1 MPFIFTPI
9 DYWCIILVWWRRCN
23 YIVPPNFPKKEGVLM
38 PEEPK
43 VSKAQQKAV
52 NKYVKNNYDRIN
64 VTFPKGQKAE
74 IKACAESHGESVNAF
89 IVRVVNEAITR

>member
-1 MPFIFTPI
+1 MS
-9 DYWCIILVWWRRCN
+9 
-23 YIVPPNFPKKEGVLM
+23 
-38 PEEPK
+38 EEPK

-74 IKACAESHGESVNAF
+74 IKAYAESHGESVNAF
-89 IVRVVNEAITR
+89 IVRAVNKAINREI